1 MSTAPSRKGSTSDAP
16 VKQTSTVV
24 AKSKETASKASAQDD
39 AICPERELLVDDDSK
54 AITCDVCSKWFYARL
69 FYSTCKNISDT
80 SPRLFT
86 HTWHW
91 FLSGLVTVAHQV
103 GHPGPGSCGYQL
115 LACCQKYWAASLFVV
130 IGPHLAL
137 SASPATLISSY

>member
-1 MSTAPSRKGSTSDAP
+1 MAPSRKGSTSDAP

-39 AICPERELLVDDDSK
+39 AIWLICPECELLVDEDSK
-54 AITCDVCSKWFYARL
+54 AITCDVCSKWFYTRL
-69 FYSTCKNISDT
+69 FYTTCKNISDT

-91 FLSGLVTVAHQV
+91 LFSGLVTVAHQV

-115 LACCQKYWAASLFVV
+115 LACCQEYWAASLFVV
-130 IGPHLAL
+130 TGLSIRLFAKGPIYYL
-137 SASPATLISSY
+137 